1 MNENC
6 QAAVALSKEN
16 SFCNTSEHISLRWS
30 CVVERQSAAIGD
42 IAVVGIICAG
52 MPADIFCSPRPA
64 SNLYHFTTQYR
75 DTHRCPLHCYQLRRG
90 TPLDR
95 SWFMPD
101 LNTWRFATVLT
112 HPSTWFLI
120 QNTTIV
126 WLSIDLMCNRSS
138 KVFARKIWY
147 LLVLLFSRL
156 SHIHRHFVFFPE
168 KNDIIQLTYKNVIN
182 QFAIVS

>member
-16 SFCNTSEHISLRWS
+16 SFCNQSEHISLRWS

-75 DTHRCPLHCYQLRRG
+75 DTHRWPLHCYQLRRG
-90 TPLDR
+90 TPLTR
-95 SWFMPD
+95 SWFTPA
-101 LNTWRFATVLT
+101 LNTQRFATVLT
-112 HPSTWFLI
+112 HPSTCFSHAEYHYCVTVYWSDVQSEL
-120 QNTTIV
+120 QSVCKKN
-126 WLSIDLMCNRSS
+126 L
-138 KVFARKIWY
+138 VFAGFT
-147 LLVLLFSRL
+147 LFPSL
-156 SHIHRHFVFFPE
+156 THSSTFCFFPW
-168 KNDIIQLTYKNVIN
+168 KKWHHPISLQTCNKSICDR
-182 QFAIVS
+182 